1 MITEGDQG
9 IEATSSSFFQKL
21 SLLASKDEPYSSLTL
36 AYLSQYLLYI
46 QFYPAETK
54 D

>member
-9 IEATSSSFFQKL
+9 IEAMSSSFFQKS
-21 SLLASKDEPYSSLTL
+21 SLLALKDEPYSNLTL
-36 AYLSQYLLYI
+36 GYSIQYLLYI